1 MIDDRL
7 RLENQICFPIYAA
20 SHLFIREYQP
30 HLDALGITYPQ
41 YLALMV
47 LWERDGVAVGDI
59 AEKLILNTNTITPL
73 LKRMESQGLVE
84 RRRSSHD
91 ERRVLVYL
99 TEQGRRLQAEAVKI
113 PERFIAALASG
124 EVGLEHLKALRD
136 KLTDIIDQI
145 SDHDGSAAK

>member
-47 LWERDGVAVGDI
+47 LWERDGVTVGDI

-73 LKRMESQGLVE
+73 LKRMEAQGLVE
-84 RRRSSHD
+84 RRRSSDD

-113 PERFIAALASG
+113 PERFIAGLTSAGA
-124 EVGLEHLKALRD
+124 GLEHLKALRD

-145 SDHDGSAAK
+145 SGSSENR